1 MVNLI
6 IDAILPGDL
15 SLNMP
20 AASQINFS
28 SYINTYSKQGLIDE
42 FLNLTKQVCLDK
54 FAVNFSE
61 LSNGDRLKALEAT
74 KSANIRLFVDF
85 ITNLFRAYYT
95 NPKVLEVINSGSIP
109 PFPVGNLLE
118 NDDWEILEPVFERGR
133 IYRSVNSDGLI

>member
-6 IDAILPGDL
+6 IDVILPGDL

-28 SYINTYSKQGLIDE
+28 NYINTYGKQRLMDE
-42 FLNLTKQVCLDK
+42 FLNLTNKVCLDK
-54 FAVNFSE
+54 FVVNFSE
-61 LSNGDRLKALEAT
+61 LSKVDRLKALEAT
-74 KSANIRLFVDF
+74 KDANIRLFVEF

-95 NPKVLEVINSGSIP
+95 NQKVLEAINSGSIP

-118 NDDWEILEPVFERGR
+118 NDDWKILEPVFERGR
-133 IYRSVNSDGLI
+133 IYRFINSDGLT

>member
-20 AASQINFS
+20 AASQIIFS
-28 SYINTYSKQGLIDE
+28 GCINTYSKQELVDK
-42 FLNLTKQVCLDK
+42 FLNLTNQVCLDK
-54 FAVNFSE
+54 FAVNFSQ

-74 KSANIRLFVDF
+74 KSANIRLFIDF

-95 NPKVLEVINSGSIP
+95 NPKVLEAINSGSIP
-109 PFPVGNLLE
+109 PFPAGNLLE

-133 IYRSVNSDGLI
+133 IYRSINSDGFI